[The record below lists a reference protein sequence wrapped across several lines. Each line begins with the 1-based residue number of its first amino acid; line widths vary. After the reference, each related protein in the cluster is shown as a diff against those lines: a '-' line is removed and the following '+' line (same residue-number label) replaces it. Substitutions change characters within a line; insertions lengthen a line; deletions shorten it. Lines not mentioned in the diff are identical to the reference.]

1 MNPVSWSF
9 TTAAASSACP
19 CTIWPSSATPDLD
32 ADPDNGGVEVGVKFR
47 TTQAGTITKIRFYKG
62 AGNSGTHVGSLWT
75 RTGTKLASVTFTG
88 ESSSGWQ
95 EATFANPVAVAA
107 NTTYVASYYAPSGH
121 YSVSESYFSSATAR
135 GPLTALANGTDGV
148 NGVYK
153 YGATG
158 FPTSGYQSSNYWVDV
173 VLTTN

>member
-1 MNPVSWSF
+1 MTAVSWTF
-9 TTAAASSACP
+9 TTAAASSTCP
-19 CTIWPSSATPDLD
+19 CTIWPSTATPDVA
-32 ADPDNGGVEVGVKFR
+32 ADPDTGGIEIGVKFR

-62 AGNSGTHVGSLWT
+62 SGNTGTHVGSLWS

-95 EATFANPVAVAA
+95 EATFATPVAVSA
-107 NTTYVASYYAPSGH
+107 NTTYVASYYAPGGH
-121 YSVSESYFSSATAR
+121 YSVSDNYFTSATVR
-135 GPLTALANGTDGV
+135 GPLTALQDGTDGV

-153 YGATG
+153 YGTSG
-158 FPTSGYQSSNYWVDV
+158 IPTTGYQSSNYWVDV